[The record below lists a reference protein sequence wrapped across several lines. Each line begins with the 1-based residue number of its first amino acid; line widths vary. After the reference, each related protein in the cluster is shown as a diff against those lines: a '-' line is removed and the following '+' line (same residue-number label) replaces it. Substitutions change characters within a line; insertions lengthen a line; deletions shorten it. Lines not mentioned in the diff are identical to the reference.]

1 MGLFRRS
8 APVDL
13 AVSPPLAVLRQT
25 VTATVTGSVDRVR
38 SARLD
43 WGYTN
48 FFRHRWAG
56 HADSA
61 AAQLNDDLWL
71 LGEVGTNYGG
81 DRDTEEWV
89 SVTAV
94 DLPIATG
101 ELTGGSYD
109 FKVPSWAPASSRE
122 IARWSCRLTVDR
134 EGPDVEARGDFTVV
148 VRPEDADAGDE
159 PMERYDGSGET
170 VIEITLP
177 SPVYAAGQVVR
188 GQITLTPTTDVP
200 DGDLGVS
207 WQRHR
212 ESHPLTGNPCTTAP
226 VDGPIVKLG
235 QGIRLRAGV
244 PTVVPFD
251 LVLPEDAA
259 PTAAA
264 VHSSMSWFIRAELF
278 CAGSTGHMTER
289 VRKPIVVV
297 NAVGQG

>member
-1 MGLFRRS
+1 VGLFRRS
-8 APVDL
+8 TAIEVT
-13 AVSPPLAVLRQT
+13 VSPTVAVPRQT
-25 VTATVTGSVDRVR
+25 VTATISGSLDRVR

-48 FFRHRWAG
+48 FFRYRWAG

-61 AAQLNDDLWL
+61 AAQANDDVWL

-89 SVTAV
+89 SVTAA

-101 ELTGGSYD
+101 ELGSGSYD
-109 FKVPSWAPASSRE
+109 FRVPSWAPPSSEE

-134 EGPDVEARGDFTVV
+134 DGRDVDARGDFTVV
-148 VRPEDADAGDE
+148 VRTEDAYAGDE
-159 PMERYDGSGET
+159 PMERYDGAGET
-170 VIEITLP
+170 VIDIALP
-177 SPVYAAGQVVR
+177 SPVYAAGQLVR
-188 GQITLTPTTDVP
+188 GQVTLTPTADLP
-200 DGDLGVS
+200 DGELRVS

-212 ESHPLTGNPCTTAP
+212 ESHPLSRNPCATGP
-226 VDGPIVKLG
+226 IDGPAVKLG
-235 QGIRLRAGV
+235 KGIPLRAGS
-244 PTVVPFD
+244 PIVVPFE
-251 LVLPEDAA
+251 VTLPEDAA

-278 CAGSTGHMTER
+278 YAGFTGHMAER

-297 NAVGQG
+297 NSTG

>member
-8 APVDL
+8 TAIDVS
-13 AVSPPLAVLRQT
+13 VSPTLVVPRQT
-25 VTATVTGSVDRVR
+25 VTATISGSIDRVR

-48 FFRHRWAG
+48 FFRYHWAG
-56 HADSA
+56 HADSPA
-61 AAQLNDDLWL
+61 TQVNDDLSL
-71 LGEVGTNYGG
+71 LGEVGTDYVG

-89 SVTAV
+89 SVTAT
-94 DLPIATG
+94 DLPITTG
-101 ELTGGSYD
+101 EFIGGSYD
-109 FKVPSWAPASSRE
+109 FRVPSWAPPSSEE

-134 EGPDVEARGDFTVV
+134 DGRDVDARGDFTVV

-159 PMERYDGSGET
+159 PIERYDGSGET
-170 VIEITLP
+170 VIDITLP

-188 GQITLTPTTDVP
+188 GHVTLTPTADRP
-200 DGDLGVS
+200 DGDLRVS

-212 ESHPLTGNPCTTAP
+212 ESHPLARNPCETP
-226 VDGPIVKLG
+226 PIDGPVVKLG
-235 QGIRLRAGV
+235 KGIPLRTGSSI
-244 PTVVPFD
+244 VVPFE
-251 LVLPEDAA
+251 VTLPADAA

-278 CAGSTGHMTER
+278 YAGFTSDVAER

-297 NAVGQG
+297 NSIG